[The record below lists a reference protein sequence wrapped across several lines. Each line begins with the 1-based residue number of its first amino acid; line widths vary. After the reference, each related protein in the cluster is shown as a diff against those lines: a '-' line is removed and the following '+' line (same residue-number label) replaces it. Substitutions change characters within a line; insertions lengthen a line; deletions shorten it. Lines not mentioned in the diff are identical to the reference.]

1 METLLDI
8 LAAAG
13 VGAAAGLAPF
23 VALATVVLLAAVH
36 VGVNPAGSDFNFL
49 DDVVPVVI
57 AAIVLVQSIV
67 ADLSGNLKLR
77 IAADHRLHVAVHIV
91 IATAMGALAGLVMFA
106 ASDQPRVIGA
116 VIGGASAA
124 FVAWGGSNF
133 FGRVSDRVK
142 RQRDADKAKGKEKG
156 GDAGAIAL
164 AVDLLT
170 VAAVALAM
178 IVPPAGLVLPLLVLI
193 TLLGR
198 RRKQQQKYEGLRSLR

>member
-8 LAAAG
+8 LAALG

-23 VALATVVLLAAVH
+23 VALAVVVLLAAIH
-36 VGVNPAGSDFNFL
+36 VGVNPAGSDFSFL
-49 DDVVPVVI
+49 DDIVAVVV
-57 AAIVLVQSIV
+57 AALVLIQSIF

-77 IAADHRLHVAVHIV
+77 IAADHRIHVSVHIV
-91 IATAMGALAGLVMFA
+91 VAAAMGALSGLVVFA
-106 ASDQPRVIGA
+106 ASDQERAIGA
-116 VIGGASAA
+116 VIGGAAAA

-133 FGRVSDRVK
+133 FGRVSERVK
-142 RQRDADKAKGKEKG
+142 RQREADKAKGRQRG

-178 IVPPAGLVLPLLVLI
+178 IVPPTGLVLPLLVLI